1 MGLGTSPMVFTK
13 VLKPVFASLHAKGF
27 ISTTHIDD
35 NFLQGSTFKEYQ
47 LNIISTVWLKDS
59 LGLTVHLEKINIDSH
74 KTNKFF

>member
-1 MGLGTSPMVFTK
+1 M
-13 VLKPVFASLHAKGF
+13 
-27 ISTTHIDD
+27 THIDD